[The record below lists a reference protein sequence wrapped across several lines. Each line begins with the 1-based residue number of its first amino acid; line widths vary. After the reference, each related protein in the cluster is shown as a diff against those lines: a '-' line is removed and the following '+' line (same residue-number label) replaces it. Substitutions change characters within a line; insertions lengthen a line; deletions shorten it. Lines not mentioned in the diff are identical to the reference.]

1 MAAARKK
8 EEDWADFFWPGKSGA
23 YWYSGG
29 TTQNHGHYCQ
39 GSRKR
44 SPRRKIPPSLSSHS
58 AAFSPLPLPWC
69 CTKGTKEKHLLLPSL
84 RGAFPKRGPPSVI
97 DNIAKAEEVR
107 GREAK
112 AKKRRSQVSPL
123 SSFPLPHSWSTI
135 IRRKEGPPHRDWQA
149 VSFVE
154 GRRPVGR
161 STTTTMDDLGPR
173 RQLRLAW
180 NDQ

>member
-69 CTKGTKEKHLLLPSL
+69 CTKGTKEKHLLPSL
-84 RGAFPKRGPPSVI
+84 RGAFPKGGHQVLLITSQRR
-97 DNIAKAEEVR
+97 KAR

-112 AKKRRSQVSPL
+112 AKKRSQVSPL
-123 SSFPLPHSWSTI
+123 SSFPS
-135 IRRKEGPPHRDWQA
+135 PPPFLEHYYQA
-149 VSFVE
+149 E
-154 GRRPVGR
+154 GRP
-161 STTTTMDDLGPR
+161 SPS
-173 RQLRLAW
+173 RLASSIVCGR
-180 NDQ
+180 

>member
-44 SPRRKIPPSLSSHS
+44 SPGRKIPPSLSSHS

-69 CTKGTKEKHLLLPSL
+69 CTKGTKEKHLLPSL
-84 RGAFPKRGPPSVI
+84 RGAFPKGGHQVLLITSQRR
-97 DNIAKAEEVR
+97 KAR

-123 SSFPLPHSWSTI
+123 SSFLLPHSWSTI
-135 IRRKEGPPHRDWQA
+135 IRRTEGPPHRDWQA
-149 VSFVE
+149 VSFVG

-161 STTTTMDDLGPR
+161 STATTMDDLGSR
-173 RQLRLAW
+173 RQLRLAR